1 MKNVEKVNY
10 LQAPLFVWWDV
21 TNRCNF
27 NCLHCYSRSGI
38 QRSSSDEL
46 TFNEAKKLISELA
59 ELRVFYIYFLGGEPF
74 IRPDFIDIIA
84 LARKHEIGVMI
95 NTNGWFINKTIS
107 SILKQLSVHNIRVS
121 IDGACSETHDSFR
134 NMRGA
139 FTQAVAALK
148 YLIEA
153 EIPHVSVV
161 STITRYNIN
170 EVNQIIDLAASLG
183 VADIQCVPLS
193 ISGRGADNF
202 DKIGL
207 TIEQNLQLSEIIK
220 EKHKQYLGKTNVYSV
235 DGIFDKPCT
244 HCVQRGEIKPDFMGC
259 TASRTAC
266 NIDYNGN
273 VLPCLLVREPIAG
286 NIRQQ
291 SFKEIWDHS
300 SVFELWRRKRLDYPE
315 CQECEWNNICI
326 RECPISKSQHEITG
340 DERIKRVRNF
350 QTTVKL
356 NKSCQIG
363 ACHLMVEP

>member
-21 TNRCNF
+21 TNKCNF
-27 NCLHCYSRSGI
+27 NCIHCYSRSGI

-46 TFNEAKKLISELA
+46 TFNEAKKLISEFA
-59 ELRVFYIYFLGGEPF
+59 ELGVFYIYFLGGEPF

-84 LARKHEIGVMI
+84 LARKYEIGVMI
-95 NTNGWFINKTIS
+95 NTNGWFINKSIS
-107 SILKQLSVHNIRVS
+107 SILKQLGVHNIRVS

-153 EIPHVSVV
+153 RIPHVSVV

-170 EVNQIIDLAASLG
+170 EADQIIDLAANLG
-183 VADIQCVPLS
+183 VADVQCVPLS

-259 TASRTAC
+259 RASRTAC

-340 DERIKRVRNF
+340 DERMKRVRNF
-350 QTTVKL
+350 QRTVKL
-356 NKSCQIG
+356 KKSCQIG